1 MNLAPKEGIKMK
13 KLFALIAVGSLL
25 SFGLLMDSKAM
36 ESMAPR
42 GGTASEVTGLVGT
55 QVQTTEGDVVGSI
68 SEFIFDTEGR
78 AVFAIVYQGAYQDFD
93 VSRYV
98 ALPFSLLSVREMDPA
113 HLAVVFNG
121 EKERIFAASAYDRK
135 TEMSWSDW
143 GQDVYRYYGLQPYWT
158 MEESEEAAPAMGE
171 PEAYYP

>member
-1 MNLAPKEGIKMK
+1 MNLAPKEGGNMK

-42 GGTASEVTGLVGT
+42 GGTASEVTGLIGT

-68 SEFIFDTEGR
+68 SEFIFDTGGR
-78 AVFAIVYQGAYQDFD
+78 AVFAIVYQGSYEDFD

-98 ALPFSLLSVREMDPA
+98 AVPFSLLSVMELDPA

-121 EKERIFAASAYDRK
+121 EKERILAASAYDRN
-135 TEMSWSDW
+135 TEMSWNDW

-158 MEESEEAAPAMGE
+158 IESEEAAPAMGE